1 MVQFG
6 EKINKKIDQK
16 VDLVDLGDL
25 DGLDGLGDLG
35 LGDLDQLFRIGPS
48 GVSIRSAQRMWQIHA
63 PRKVNRGSGFEKS
76 KCLKIGKVTFFLGE
90 KSSENQKSYVLG
102 SDPFDE
108 VYKGVQLSLVGYF
121 APLRS

>member
-1 MVQFG
+1 M
-6 EKINKKIDQK
+6 NKFAVNKSAMNMMNLMI
-16 VDLVDLGDL
+16 
-25 DGLDGLGDLG
+25 
-35 LGDLDQLFRIGPS
+35 
-48 GVSIRSAQRMWQIHA
+48 IRSMIIMIGLI
-63 PRKVNRGSGFEKS
+63 PVSGMMYMIMLMTI

-121 APLRS
+121 APFRR

>member
-35 LGDLDQLFRIGPS
+35 LGDLEQLFRIGPS
-48 GVSIRSAQRMWQIHA
+48 GVSRRSAQRMWQRHSL
-63 PRKVNRGSGFEKS
+63 RKINRGSGFEKS

-90 KSSENQKSYVLG
+90 SKKQKNQTFQEGLKAFPNMIGHVM
-102 SDPFDE
+102 
-108 VYKGVQLSLVGYF
+108 GYF
-121 APLRS
+121 

>member
-35 LGDLDQLFRIGPS
+35 LGDLGGQAR
-48 GVSIRSAQRMWQIHA
+48 
-63 PRKVNRGSGFEKS
+63 
-76 KCLKIGKVTFFLGE
+76 
-90 KSSENQKSYVLG
+90 
-102 SDPFDE
+102 
-108 VYKGVQLSLVGYF
+108 VGY
-121 APLRS
+121 PDDQCRGCGKDILSERSTEVLVLRNQNV